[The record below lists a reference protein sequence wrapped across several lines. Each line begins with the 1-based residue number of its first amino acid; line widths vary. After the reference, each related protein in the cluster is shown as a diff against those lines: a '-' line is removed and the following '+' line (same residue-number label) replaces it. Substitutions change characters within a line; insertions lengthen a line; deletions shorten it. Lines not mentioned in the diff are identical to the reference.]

1 MARGLAA
8 LALAASL
15 GLVAPGAP
23 DTAAVPAD
31 AARAAEAATPVDPT
45 TQLHAAIEAAIH
57 AHVPGAAG
65 RDWVLGRVALTDA
78 PSGAAQYIVATGVV
92 AAPGARD
99 TRVRLTGRYDPD
111 GGGMDRVSYR
121 LEPAGPA
128 ASDNA
133 TEWSLQ
139 RAVNYAFSQVLPD
152 EEVAFALESAQA
164 SRVEGGGRRFEGAG
178 IGTWADGEAR
188 FVSFAMTF
196 SARGDLV
203 EFDYS
208 TPDEFAGAQDLPF
221 VAEN

>member
-23 DTAAVPAD
+23 DTAAAPTDRAG
-31 AARAAEAATPVDPT
+31 AAEVAVAVDPT
-45 TQLHAAIEAAIH
+45 RQLHAAIEAAIH

-78 PSGAAQYIVATGVV
+78 PSGAAQYVVATGIV

-99 TRVRLTGRYDPD
+99 TQVRLTGRYDPA

-121 LEPAGPA
+121 LEPIAAA
-128 ASDNA
+128 ASDRS
-133 TEWSLQ
+133 TEWTLQ

-152 EEVAFALESAQA
+152 EQVAFALESAQG
-164 SRVEGGGRRFEGAG
+164 SRVDGGGRRFEGAG

-188 FVSFAMTF
+188 FVSFAMTL
-196 SARGDLV
+196 SARGELV

-208 TPDEFAGAQDLPF
+208 TPDDFAAGQDLPF
-221 VAEN
+221 VAEH